1 MCLHTA
7 KVEVT
12 SYLRSRNVFKQFRAN
27 IWILKLRFC
36 FKVYL
41 RSLWWKKTIRMK
53 NFKNQMLTRNTSL
66 NSFLDHRLEATA
78 TLGTYMYYWILLEL
92 IIFTF
97 VLYILFYLSYSFSI
111 FIILCIMRHQKLPT
125 SCILSILSIL
135 FAFCF

>member
-1 MCLHTA
+1 MIFFKSLEYIEFGFLFRICYMYVVLYKYIHTILKFMCLHTA

-97 VLYILFYLSYSFSI
+97 VLYILF
-111 FIILCIMRHQKLPT
+111 
-125 SCILSILSIL
+125 
-135 FAFCF
+135 